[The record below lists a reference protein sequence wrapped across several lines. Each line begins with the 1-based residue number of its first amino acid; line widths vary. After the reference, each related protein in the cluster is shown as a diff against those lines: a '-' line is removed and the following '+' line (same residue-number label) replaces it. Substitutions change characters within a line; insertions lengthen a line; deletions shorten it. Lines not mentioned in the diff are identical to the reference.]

1 MLKADLHTHTVNSGD
16 GLNTLYEMVKE
27 ASERKVELIGITPHG
42 PSLAQSFPVQAYGVF
57 NRVPKHLF
65 GVRVLMSAELNILDI
80 EGKVDIE
87 NENFKMNYYIRGLG
101 VLITLQEFM
110 ELEIKATEI
119 AIENNHILFF
129 IKPISCFIENME
141 LNNHDFHVENVSFS
155 LN

>member
-87 NENFKMNYYIRGLG
+87 NENFKNLDYGLAG
-101 VLITLQEFM
+101 LHFGFEPEDVKNNT
-110 ELEIKATEI
+110 KAI
-119 AIENNHILFF
+119 
-129 IKPISCFIENME
+129 
-141 LNNHDFHVENVSFS
+141 
-155 LN
+155 